1 MRLLFHCCC
10 GPCSIASVESL
21 IAERKT
27 PTLFWYNPNIH
38 PLTEYRNRRDALSQ
52 FASDKKL
59 PLIILEPQ
67 PSPTGVEPEV
77 RGSPLDEYG
86 LDLFLRSVGNETG
99 MPGRCGIC
107 YRLRLEKT
115 AAFAAEH
122 GFDAFGTSLLIS
134 PYQQHETIQRIGG
147 ELAAQYGIE
156 FLYRDFRPLFKK
168 GQAVARSLGLYM
180 QKYCGCIFSE
190 KERYEKTPTPEPR
203 LPTPEGPRVEAEKTF
218 TTTVAPQL
226 PDLFQRLALL
236 TGIDVLKKMQQTNV
250 LIFGVGGVGSWC
262 AEALVRSGIG
272 KIGIVD
278 FDTVNASNIN
288 RQVQATVSTIGR
300 PKVEVLKQRLLEI
313 NPDCEVSVWAKNF
326 SRETAAEF
334 GIEKADYAIDAIDTF
349 PHKLDLIEFLFNSG
363 VTFFSSMGMALK
375 IDPTRIKTA
384 GIWESG
390 GCALA
395 RLVRQGLRR
404 RGFNGNF
411 TVVYSDEHPINAGVN
426 PAGGNPVGQT
436 MVKGDLAGKKRINGS
451 CVTVTAT
458 AGMALASLV
467 LRDIADQGPVGQNP
481 VGQNPAAALSPAD

>member
-21 IAERKT
+21 IAESKT

-38 PLTEYRNRRDALSQ
+38 PLTEYRSRRDALSQ

-59 PLIILEPQ
+59 PLITFKPQ
-67 PSPTGVEPEV
+67 PSPTGE
-77 RGSPLDEYG
+77 GSPLDEYG

-168 GQAVARSLGLYM
+168 SQAVARSLGLYM

-190 KERYEKTPTPEPR
+190 KERYEKSQNTEPL
-203 LPTPEGPRVEAEKTF
+203 LPTPHSL
-218 TTTVAPQL
+218 L
-226 PDLFQRLALL
+226 PDFFQRLAML
-236 TGIDVLKKMQQTNV
+236 TGPDVLKKLKQTNV

-278 FDTVNASNIN
+278 FDTVNASNVN
-288 RQVQATVSTIGR
+288 RQVQATCGTIGR
-300 PKVEVLKQRLLEI
+300 PKVEVLKKRLQEI
-313 NPDCEVSVWAKNF
+313 NPDCEVSVWVKNF
-326 SRETAAEF
+326 SRETASEF

-349 PHKLDLIEFLFNSG
+349 PHKLDLIEFLYNAG

-384 GIWESG
+384 GIWDSG

-411 TVVYSDEHPINAGVN
+411 TVVYSDEHPINAGGN
-426 PAGGNPVGQT
+426 PAGSNPVGQIID
-436 MVKGDLAGKKRINGS
+436 KSDLVGKKRINGS
-451 CVTVTAT
+451 CVTVTAP

-467 LRDIADQGPVGQNP
+467 LRDIADQGQTEK
-481 VGQNPAAALSPAD
+481 Q

>member
-21 IAERKT
+21 IAERIT

-38 PLTEYRNRRDALSQ
+38 PLTEYRSRRDALSQ
-52 FASDKKL
+52 FSSDKKL
-59 PLIILEPQ
+59 PLITIN
-67 PSPTGVEPEV
+67 
-77 RGSPLDEYG
+77 EYG
-86 LDLFLRSVGNETG
+86 LDLFLRSVGPETE

-122 GFDAFGTSLLIS
+122 GFDAFSTSLLIS

-147 ELAAQYGIE
+147 ELAARYGIE

-168 GQAVARSLGLYM
+168 GQAAARALGLYM

-190 KERYEKTPTPEPR
+190 KERYEKNPVSDPQGNTVTPP
-203 LPTPEGPRVEAEKTF
+203 
-218 TTTVAPQL
+218 L
-226 PDLFQRLALL
+226 PDFFQRLTLL
-236 TGIDVLKKMQQTNV
+236 TGTDMLKKLTQTNV

-272 KIGIVD
+272 RIGLVD
-278 FDTVNASNIN
+278 FDTVNASNVN
-288 RQVQATVSTIGR
+288 RQVQATSRTIGL
-300 PKVEVLKQRLLEI
+300 PKVEVLKRRLLEI
-313 NPDCEVSVWAKNF
+313 NPDCEVSVWVKNF
-326 SRETAAEF
+326 TRETASEF

-349 PHKLDLIEFLFNSG
+349 PHKLDLIEFLSNSG

-384 GIWESG
+384 DIWESG

-395 RLVRQGLRR
+395 RLVRQGLRK

-411 TVVYSDEHPINAGVN
+411 TVVYSDERPINAGEN
-426 PAGGNPVGQT
+426 PAGQSID
-436 MVKGDLAGKKRINGS
+436 KGDLAGKKRINGS
-451 CVTVTAT
+451 CVTVTAP

-467 LRDIADQGPVGQNP
+467 LRDISDKSQAEKQ
-481 VGQNPAAALSPAD
+481 

>member
-10 GPCSIASVESL
+10 APCSIASVESL
-21 IAERKT
+21 IAERIK

-38 PLTEYRNRRDALSQ
+38 PLTEYNSRRDALSQ
-52 FASDKKL
+52 FSSDKKL
-59 PLIILEPQ
+59 PLVMLN
-67 PSPTGVEPEV
+67 
-77 RGSPLDEYG
+77 EYG
-86 LDLFLRSVGNETG
+86 LDLFLRSIDPETG

-107 YRLRLEKT
+107 YRLRLERT

-122 GFDAFGTSLLIS
+122 GFDAFSTSLLIS
-134 PYQQHETIQRIGG
+134 PYQQHETIHRIGE
-147 ELAAQYGIE
+147 ELAAQYGIT
-156 FLYRDFRPLFKK
+156 FLYRDFRPLFRK
-168 GQAVARSLGLYM
+168 GQAAARTLGLYM

-190 KERYEKTPTPEPR
+190 KERYEKPP
-203 LPTPEGPRVEAEKTF
+203 V
-218 TTTVAPQL
+218 

-236 TGIDVLKKMQQTNV
+236 TGTDVLKKLQQTNV

-278 FDTVNASNIN
+278 FDTVNASNVN
-288 RQVQATVSTIGR
+288 RQVQATSSTIGLS
-300 PKVEVLKQRLLEI
+300 KVEVLKQRLLEI

-349 PHKLDLIEFLFNSG
+349 PHKLDLIEFFFNAG

-375 IDPTRIKTA
+375 IDPTRIKT
-384 GIWESG
+384 GSIWESR

-395 RLVRQGLRR
+395 RLVRQGLRK

-411 TVVYSDEHPINAGVN
+411 TVVYSDEPPINAGQN
-426 PAGGNPVGQT
+426 PSGQNID
-436 MVKGDLAGKKRINGS
+436 KGDLAGKKRINGS
-451 CVTVTAT
+451 CVTVTAP

-467 LRDIADQGPVGQNP
+467 LRDIAGQ
-481 VGQNPAAALSPAD
+481 SPMEK

>member
-21 IAERKT
+21 IAEHVI

-38 PLTEYRNRRDALSQ
+38 PLTEYRSRRDALSQ
-52 FASDKKL
+52 FSSDKKL
-59 PLIILEPQ
+59 PLITLN
-67 PSPTGVEPEV
+67 
-77 RGSPLDEYG
+77 EYG
-86 LDLFLRSVGNETG
+86 LDLFLQSVGSETE

-107 YRLRLEKT
+107 YRLRLERT

-122 GFDAFGTSLLIS
+122 GFDTFSTSLLIS

-147 ELAAQYGIE
+147 ELAAQYGIT
-156 FLYRDFRPLFKK
+156 FLYRDFRPLFRK
-168 GQAVARSLGLYM
+168 GQAAARALGLYM

-190 KERYEKTPTPEPR
+190 KERYEKSQSPELQPLVSNSKGDAVAPP
-203 LPTPEGPRVEAEKTF
+203 LPTPYSP
-218 TTTVAPQL
+218 L
-226 PDLFQRLALL
+226 PIFQRLALL
-236 TGIDVLKKMQQTNV
+236 TGTDVLEKLQQTTV

-278 FDTVNASNIN
+278 FDTVNASNVN
-288 RQVQATVSTIGR
+288 RQVQATSNTIGLS
-300 PKVEVLKQRLLEI
+300 KVEVLKQRLLEI
-313 NPDCEVSVWAKNF
+313 NPDCEVSTWAKNF
-326 SRETAAEF
+326 SRETAAKF

-349 PHKLDLIEFLFNSG
+349 PHNLDLIEFLSNSG

-375 IDPTRIKTA
+375 FDPTRIKTA

-395 RLVRQGLRR
+395 KLVRQGLRK
-404 RGFNGNF
+404 RGFKGNF
-411 TVVYSDEHPINAGVN
+411 TVVYSDEPPINAGQN
-426 PAGGNPVGQT
+426 PSVQNID
-436 MVKGDLAGKKRINGS
+436 KGDLADKKRINGS
-451 CVTVTAT
+451 CVTVTAP

-467 LRDIADQGPVGQNP
+467 LRDIIGQFP
-481 VGQNPAAALSPAD
+481 MEKR

>member
-21 IAERKT
+21 IAERIT

-38 PLTEYRNRRDALSQ
+38 PLTEYRSRRDALSQ
-52 FASDKKL
+52 FSSDKKL
-59 PLIILEPQ
+59 PLIMFEPQ
-67 PSPTGVEPEV
+67 PSPTGE
-77 RGSPLDEYG
+77 GSPLDEYG
-86 LDLFLRSVGNETG
+86 LDLFLRSVGSETE

-122 GFDAFGTSLLIS
+122 GFDAFSTSLLIS
-134 PYQQHETIQRIGG
+134 PYQQHETIQRIGK
-147 ELAAQYGIE
+147 ELAAQHGIE
-156 FLYRDFRPLFKK
+156 FLYRDFRPLFRK
-168 GQAVARSLGLYM
+168 GQTAARALGLYM

-190 KERYEKTPTPEPR
+190 KERYEKSPVPTPQ
-203 LPTPEGPRVEAEKTF
+203 GDA
-218 TTTVAPQL
+218 VAPPL
-226 PDLFQRLALL
+226 PDFFQRLALL
-236 TGIDVLKKMQQTNV
+236 TGTDVLKKLTQTNV

-272 KIGIVD
+272 KIGLVD
-278 FDTVNASNIN
+278 FDTVNASNVN
-288 RQVQATVSTIGR
+288 RQIQATSRTIGLA
-300 PKVEVLKQRLLEI
+300 KVEVLKLRLLEI

-326 SRETAAEF
+326 SRENAAEF

-349 PHKLDLIEFLFNSG
+349 PHKLDLIEFLSNSG
-363 VTFFSSMGMALK
+363 ITFFSSMGMALK

-395 RLVRQGLRR
+395 RLVRQGLRK

-411 TVVYSDEHPINAGVN
+411 TVVYSDEPPINAGQN
-426 PAGGNPVGQT
+426 PSGESID
-436 MVKGDLAGKKRINGS
+436 KGDPAGKKRINGS
-451 CVTVTAT
+451 CVTVTAP

-467 LRDIADQGPVGQNP
+467 LRDISDQGPAGQSP